1 MKIKK
6 DNPVIILDAFETA
19 LGVARSLGKEG
30 IKSYCFDFKKDIC
43 FYSRYAKGILVPHP
57 LDEEKE
63 FLEYLIDFSKRFN
76 CKPALFITSDHFLK
90 CVSKNFELL
99 SEHCLVNISDKK
111 IIENITNKYLLYLK
125 CKEIGIEVP
134 KTICINSNTDLTEF
148 DDLAYPVLIKGMDVN
163 KWRKYIDGSRKGF
176 VVKTKDELIKIS
188 DEIRSKNVDVIVQEI
203 IKGPDKN
210 HFKTCVYYNLE
221 GKQLLN
227 FTLRKLIQNP
237 VHFGVGA
244 IVESID
250 YPELRDSGTKLFD
263 SLNYR
268 GVGSAEFKLD
278 DRDGKLKL
286 IEINPRYWQQNYL
299 STRCGMNFPLIDYL
313 ELTGQNPEKIQTFY
327 TGIKWVNRYMAFD
340 SFLAYRKEGIINY
353 NKWLKLKKG
362 KKVYSD
368 YIFKDPVP
376 MLFELG
382 FGKKL
387 FNIPKYFIKRIFKN

>member
-43 FYSRYAKGILVPHP
+43 FYSRYAKGVLVPHP
-57 LDEEKE
+57 LEEEKKFIE
-63 FLEYLIDFSKRFN
+63 FLIDFSKRFDY
-76 CKPALFITSDHFLK
+76 KPVLFITSDHFLK
-90 CVSKNFELL
+90 CISKNFELL
-99 SEHCLVNISDKK
+99 SGYCLVNISDNE
-111 IIENITNKYLLYLK
+111 IIENITNKFLLYLK
-125 CKEIGIEVP
+125 CKDTGIDVP
-134 KTICINSNTDLTEF
+134 KTIYINSNTDLSEL
-148 DDLAYPVLIKGMDVN
+148 DEPDYPVLIKGLDVN
-163 KWRKYIDGSRKGF
+163 KWRKLIDGSRKGF

-188 DEIRSKNVDVIVQEI
+188 DEIRSKNVDVVVQEI

-210 HFKTCVYYNLE
+210 HYKTCVYYDLQGN
-221 GKQLLN
+221 QLLN

-278 DRDGKLKL
+278 ERDGKLKL

-299 STRCGMNFPLIDYL
+299 STVCGMNFPLIDYM
-313 ELTGQNPEKIQTFY
+313 ELTGQNPVQTDNFKP
-327 TGIKWVNRYMAFD
+327 GVKWVNRYMAFD
-340 SFLAYRKEGIINY
+340 SYLAYRKEGNISY
-353 NKWLKLKKG
+353 KEWLKLKRG

-368 YIFKDPVP
+368 FIFNDPVP